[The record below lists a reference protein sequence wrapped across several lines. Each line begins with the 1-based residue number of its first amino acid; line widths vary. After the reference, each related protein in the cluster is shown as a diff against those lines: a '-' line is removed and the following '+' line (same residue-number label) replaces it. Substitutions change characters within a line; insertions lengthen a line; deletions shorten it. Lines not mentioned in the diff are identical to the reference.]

1 MKNKNIL
8 TALGLALIT
17 LNSGHSFGAVVEPP
31 YNDTQLVVA
40 LFKCILFV
48 LPSTTLL
55 LVLWSHWK
63 HLRFKQLLQTV
74 LNYSLVIMLASLI
87 MVNHLTAGLSSWLV
101 VFAGIHS
108 LLVGINYLLVKQ
120 HTNRIKNTLTSCW

>member
-1 MKNKNIL
+1 MKTKSIL

-48 LPSTTLL
+48 LA
-55 LVLWSHWK
+55 
-63 HLRFKQLLQTV
+63 
-74 LNYSLVIMLASLI
+74 LNYIVAGSMESLEALKI
-87 MVNHLTAGLSSWLV
+87 
-101 VFAGIHS
+101 
-108 LLVGINYLLVKQ
+108 
-120 HTNRIKNTLTSCW
+120 